1 MRKNSQS
8 AKLAPISTML
18 PSPPDAVRISIS
30 SDVDI
35 VKARQAGRRVAED
48 VGFVFTEL
56 ALIATAISELARNI
70 VRYAR
75 SGEIA
80 DSTHYEP
87 GAEGHSDRCSGLRAG
102 NPRCRTGT
110 ANWLFYCRGA
120 GTGPSGS
127 ATFDGRVRYSVQSG
141 ARHNCLHHEMEG
153 LRENVLD
160 CGVAARPLRGERASG
175 DKHLIQPFR
184 EGMLIA
190 VVDGLGHG
198 LEAAEAAKTVV
209 TTLKQHAGESV
220 LSLVNRCQAS
230 LAGTRG
236 VAVSIAS
243 FNITDSTMTW
253 LGIGNVE
260 GVLVRSQNETAAA
273 KEFLLLARGFI
284 GGHISDLRA
293 FVVPV
298 EAGDTLTF
306 ATDGVA
312 SDFHEEVNVV
322 QSPQKIADRVLSV
335 HGKDSD
341 DALVV
346 VARFVGSPK

>member
-1 MRKNSQS
+1 
-8 AKLAPISTML
+8 
-18 PSPPDAVRISIS
+18 
-30 SDVDI
+30 
-35 VKARQAGRRVAED
+35 
-48 VGFVFTEL
+48 
-56 ALIATAISELARNI
+56 
-70 VRYAR
+70 
-75 SGEIA
+75 
-80 DSTHYEP
+80 
-87 GAEGHSDRCSGLRAG
+87 
-102 NPRCRTGT
+102 
-110 ANWLFYCRGA
+110 
-120 GTGPSGS
+120 
-127 ATFDGRVRYSVQSG
+127 
-141 ARHNCLHHEMEG
+141 MEG

-184 EGMLIA
+184 DGTLIA

-198 LEAAEAAKTVV
+198 WEAAEAAKTVV
-209 TTLKQHAGESV
+209 TTLKHHAGEAV
-220 LSLVNRCQAS
+220 LSLVNRCQS
-230 LAGTRG
+230 GLAGTRG

-243 FNITDSTMTW
+243 FNITESTMTW

-260 GVLVRSQNETAAA
+260 GVLVRSQNHTTPV

-284 GGHISDLRA
+284 GGQVSDLRP

-298 EAGDTLTF
+298 GAGDTLTF

>member
-1 MRKNSQS
+1 
-8 AKLAPISTML
+8 
-18 PSPPDAVRISIS
+18 
-30 SDVDI
+30 
-35 VKARQAGRRVAED
+35 
-48 VGFVFTEL
+48 
-56 ALIATAISELARNI
+56 
-70 VRYAR
+70 
-75 SGEIA
+75 
-80 DSTHYEP
+80 
-87 GAEGHSDRCSGLRAG
+87 
-102 NPRCRTGT
+102 
-110 ANWLFYCRGA
+110 
-120 GTGPSGS
+120 
-127 ATFDGRVRYSVQSG
+127 
-141 ARHNCLHHEMEG
+141 MEG

-160 CGVAARPLRGERASG
+160 CGVAARPLRGQRASG

-209 TTLKQHAGESV
+209 TTLKHHAGESV
-220 LSLVNRCQAS
+220 LSLVNRCQGK

-260 GVLVRSQNETAAA
+260 GVLVRPQNETAPVR
-273 KEFLLLARGFI
+273 EFLLLARGFI
-284 GGHISDLRA
+284 GGPVSDLRA

-298 EAGDTLTF
+298 EVGDTLAF

-312 SDFHEEVNVV
+312 NDFHQEVNVV
-322 QSPQKIADRVLSV
+322 QSPQKIADRVLSA

-346 VARFVGSPK
+346 VARYLGSFK

>member
-1 MRKNSQS
+1 
-8 AKLAPISTML
+8 
-18 PSPPDAVRISIS
+18 
-30 SDVDI
+30 
-35 VKARQAGRRVAED
+35 
-48 VGFVFTEL
+48 
-56 ALIATAISELARNI
+56 
-70 VRYAR
+70 
-75 SGEIA
+75 
-80 DSTHYEP
+80 
-87 GAEGHSDRCSGLRAG
+87 
-102 NPRCRTGT
+102 
-110 ANWLFYCRGA
+110 
-120 GTGPSGS
+120 
-127 ATFDGRVRYSVQSG
+127 
-141 ARHNCLHHEMEG
+141 MEG
-153 LRENVLD
+153 LRESVLD
-160 CGVAARPLRGERASG
+160 CGVAARPLRGERTSG

-209 TTLKQHAGESV
+209 TTLKPHAGESV
-220 LSLVNRCQAS
+220 LSLVNRCQS
-230 LAGTRG
+230 RLTGTRG

-260 GVLVRSQNETAAA
+260 GVLVRSQNQTAPVR
-273 KEFLLLARGFI
+273 EFLLRARGFL
-284 GGHISDLRA
+284 GGQVSDLRA

-306 ATDGVA
+306 ATDGVD

-322 QSPQKIADRVLSV
+322 QSPQKIADRVLSE

-346 VARFVGSPK
+346 VARFLGSAK

>member
-1 MRKNSQS
+1 
-8 AKLAPISTML
+8 
-18 PSPPDAVRISIS
+18 
-30 SDVDI
+30 
-35 VKARQAGRRVAED
+35 
-48 VGFVFTEL
+48 
-56 ALIATAISELARNI
+56 
-70 VRYAR
+70 
-75 SGEIA
+75 
-80 DSTHYEP
+80 
-87 GAEGHSDRCSGLRAG
+87 
-102 NPRCRTGT
+102 
-110 ANWLFYCRGA
+110 
-120 GTGPSGS
+120 
-127 ATFDGRVRYSVQSG
+127 
-141 ARHNCLHHEMEG
+141 MEG

-175 DKHLIQPFR
+175 DKHLIRSFR
-184 EGMLIA
+184 EGILIA

-209 TTLKQHAGESV
+209 TILKNHAGDSV
-220 LSLVNRCQAS
+220 LSLVNHCQAK

-260 GVLVRSQNETAAA
+260 GVLVRSQNETAPA

-298 EAGDTLTF
+298 EVGDTLAF

-312 SDFHEEVNVV
+312 RDFHEEVNIV
-322 QSPQKIADRVLSV
+322 QSPQKIADRVLSEY
-335 HGKDSD
+335 GKDSD

-346 VARFVGSPK
+346 VARFVGSRK

>member
-1 MRKNSQS
+1 
-8 AKLAPISTML
+8 
-18 PSPPDAVRISIS
+18 
-30 SDVDI
+30 
-35 VKARQAGRRVAED
+35 
-48 VGFVFTEL
+48 
-56 ALIATAISELARNI
+56 
-70 VRYAR
+70 
-75 SGEIA
+75 
-80 DSTHYEP
+80 
-87 GAEGHSDRCSGLRAG
+87 
-102 NPRCRTGT
+102 
-110 ANWLFYCRGA
+110 
-120 GTGPSGS
+120 
-127 ATFDGRVRYSVQSG
+127 
-141 ARHNCLHHEMEG
+141 MEG
-153 LRENVLD
+153 LRENLLD

-184 EGMLIA
+184 EGILIA

-198 LEAAEAAKTVV
+198 MEAAEAAKTVV

-220 LSLVNRCQAS
+220 VSLVNRCQVR
-230 LAGTRG
+230 LARTRG

-243 FNITDSTMTW
+243 FNVIESTMTW

-260 GVLVRSQNETAAA
+260 GVLVRSQHETAPA

-284 GGHISDLRA
+284 GGHISELRA

-322 QSPQKIADRVLSV
+322 QSPQKIADRVLSE

-346 VARFVGSPK
+346 VARFVGNYK

>member
-1 MRKNSQS
+1 
-8 AKLAPISTML
+8 
-18 PSPPDAVRISIS
+18 
-30 SDVDI
+30 
-35 VKARQAGRRVAED
+35 
-48 VGFVFTEL
+48 
-56 ALIATAISELARNI
+56 
-70 VRYAR
+70 
-75 SGEIA
+75 
-80 DSTHYEP
+80 
-87 GAEGHSDRCSGLRAG
+87 
-102 NPRCRTGT
+102 
-110 ANWLFYCRGA
+110 
-120 GTGPSGS
+120 
-127 ATFDGRVRYSVQSG
+127 
-141 ARHNCLHHEMEG
+141 MEG
-153 LRENVLD
+153 LRENLLD
-160 CGVAARPLRGERASG
+160 CGVAARPLRGERTSG
-175 DKHLIQPFR
+175 DEHLIQPFR

-220 LSLVNRCQAS
+220 LSLVDRCQAG

-243 FNITDSTMTW
+243 FNLIDSTMTW

-260 GVLVRSQNETAAA
+260 GVLVRAKNGTAPA
-273 KEFLLLARGFI
+273 KEFLLLTRGFI
-284 GGHISDLRA
+284 GGHISELRA

-322 QSPQKIADRVLSV
+322 QSPQKIADRVLSE

-346 VARFVGSPK
+346 VARFVGKSK